1 MEAAC
6 YSTTEAVFAATEQSS
21 LDADM
26 NNLSASARSA
36 LARERLL
43 NTNMDP
49 HDIGEP
55 SRGSSSA
62 SHASTSHNTPSL
74 LELNIGNQWNG
85 IPVQTRWVST
95 YVDKDWRYLKFPGA
109 HGVYAFQFV
118 SDRAVRSALNVVNV
132 GGGQKYTPYMVPYW
146 CVKCKVLFPVG
157 VFSKQR
163 HLQLDPDRII
173 EQGDSRHSQL
183 CVRTEG
189 ELASL
194 STSRKRRMTSDSLPA
209 SNSNTT
215 PRADYQPPIR
225 APRTTQQSNAEE
237 TAAFISTMLPHLA
250 TTNMQITLKCEGFVK
265 ECVIGP
271 SKDAELNR
279 HRQN

>member
-1 MEAAC
+1 MIDGISCANSYNDLRAQFRAASEMEAAC

-74 LELNIGNQWNG
+74 LELNISNQWNG
-85 IPVQTRWVST
+85 IPVQTHWVST

-118 SDRAVRSALNVVNV
+118 SDRAVRNALGVVNV
-132 GGGQKYTPYMVPYW
+132 GGGQKYTPYMVPYS
-146 CVKCKVLFPVG
+146 CVECKGKPI
-157 VFSKQR
+157 
-163 HLQLDPDRII
+163 H
-173 EQGDSRHSQL
+173 EQL
-183 CVRTEG
+183 CISQAHMPSSSAFPCWRVQQAASPSARPRSDHRAGRLPPLTAVRAYRRGACEPFHIEEEAHDERLGASVQQQHHSKSGLSASYTSSEDDSTEQC
-189 ELASL
+189 
-194 STSRKRRMTSDSLPA
+194 RRNCCL
-209 SNSNTT
+209 
-215 PRADYQPPIR
+215 Y
-225 APRTTQQSNAEE
+225 
-237 TAAFISTMLPHLA
+237 
-250 TTNMQITLKCEGFVK
+250 
-265 ECVIGP
+265 
-271 SKDAELNR
+271 
-279 HRQN
+279 